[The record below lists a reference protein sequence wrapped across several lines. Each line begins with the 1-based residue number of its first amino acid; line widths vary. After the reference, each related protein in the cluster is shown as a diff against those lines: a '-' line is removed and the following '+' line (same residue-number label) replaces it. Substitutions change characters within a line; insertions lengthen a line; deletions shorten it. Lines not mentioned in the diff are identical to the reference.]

1 MTLRCPKCKTPSL
14 LSASEVGEV
23 GRLERC
29 PNCETTWLAR
39 DYSESAEG
47 FGRRDRRPMTHRE
60 PPIIDAEFVPPIRF
74 ATGFHGQGAARVDFP
89 GSARAGRLAV
99 AAGATV
105 LILILLAV
113 ALLTPAVSALPRLAG
128 FGSGQG
134 SVALEGVSSKTVTLR
149 GTEAILVEGQ
159 IVNRSSEELDVP
171 AIRIALKDGGAEV
184 YSWLMEPTVERV
196 AAGETVGFRSA
207 MASPRPGATQ
217 IALSLADR
225 GEAAAM
231 ER

>member
-14 LSASEVGEV
+14 LSASEVSEV

-39 DYSESAEG
+39 QYSESEQN

-60 PPIIDAEFVPPIRF
+60 PPIIDGEFVPPIRF
-74 ATGFHGQGAARVDFP
+74 ASGFLGQGAARTEFP
-89 GSARAGRLAV
+89 GSSRAGRLAV
-99 AAGATV
+99 GAGATA
-105 LILILLAV
+105 LILMLLAIV
-113 ALLTPAVSALPRLAG
+113 LLTPAVSALPRLAG
-128 FGSGQG
+128 LGSGQG
-134 SVALEGVSSKTVTLR
+134 SVALEGVTSKTVTLR

-159 IVNRSSEELDVP
+159 IVNRSSEDLDVP
-171 AIRIALKDGGAEV
+171 AIRIALKEEGAEV

-196 AAGETVGFRSA
+196 RAGETVGFRSA
-207 MASPRPGATQ
+207 MASPRPGASQ
-217 IALSLADR
+217 VALTLAER
-225 GEAAAM
+225 GDPAVM